1 MNNIVNLGNYKKKI
15 HFKDQDYSSKLCRI
29 RDTIEDEL
37 HMKSLLE
44 KDQLAVSLAAG
55 RYAAMNLQDILGQED
70 TIKFFK
76 DCINTS
82 KINKN

>member
-1 MNNIVNLGNYKKKI
+1 MNNIVNLKNYKKKI
-15 HFKDQDYSSKLCRI
+15 DFEDQDYSSKLCRI
-29 RDTIEDEL
+29 RDAIEDEL
-37 HMKSLLE
+37 HKKSLLE

-55 RYAAMNLQDILGQED
+55 RYAAMNLENILGQNEA
-70 TIKFFK
+70 IKFFS